1 MASKIQSFGGLFVQC
16 VCLALLCE
24 NVNASGDRNN
34 RNRKGKAVKIEP
46 TETTSGRRMSAE
58 EARRTVFIA

>member
-34 RNRKGKAVKIEP
+34 KNRRDNAVKIKP
-46 TETTSGRRMSAE
+46 TKTTSGRRMSAD
-58 EARRTVFIA
+58 EARRTICIA

>member
-24 NVNASGDRNN
+24 NVNAGDKNN
-34 RNRKGKAVKIEP
+34 KNRRDNAVKTKP
-46 TETTSGRRMSAE
+46 TGTTSGRRMSAD
-58 EARRTVFIA
+58 EARRTICIA